1 MILGL
6 KIKVKGEEILWVLS
20 LRDETFK
27 GLIPATVL
35 PMDEDY
41 QIDEDELRR
50 YIDWISSFKI
60 SGLAVNVDTGEG
72 PHLYLEEQLKVIRI
86 YKEELKGRIPIV
98 AGLSTR
104 FTTEAVKTA
113 KMLKE
118 AGADALLVFPIPAY
132 AGEPLDPEIPYRYHK
147 AVAEAAGIP
156 LIAFQLQRSLGG
168 IEYSDVSLK
177 RLMEVEGI
185 VAIKEASF
193 DAMKFLETL
202 KIIRS
207 LKRKVYMLTGNDNF
221 ILESFILGAEGAL
234 LGFGTIATDL
244 QVEMIKEAKRG
255 NYEEAFKLAEKV
267 QPLADTIFMSPVRNY
282 RARLK
287 EALVMIGVLK
297 KAHVRPPLVPISDA
311 ERRAVRKALEK
322 AGLI

>member
-1 MILGL
+1 MDASRN
-6 KIKVKGEEILWVLS
+6 VLVSS
-20 LRDETFK
+20 LNEKMFK

-35 PMDEDY
+35 PLNENY
-41 QIDEDELRR
+41 EIDEDELRR
-50 YIDWISSFKI
+50 YIDWISNFNI
-60 SGLAVNVDTGEG
+60 TGLAVNVDTGEG
-72 PHLYLEEQLKVIRI
+72 PHLYLEEQIRVVQI
-86 YKEELKGRIPIV
+86 YKEELKGRVPIV

-104 FTTEAVKTA
+104 FTIEAVKAA

-118 AGADALLVFPIPAY
+118 AGADALLVFPIPVY
-132 AGEPLDPEIPYRYHK
+132 AGEPLDPEIPYKYHK
-147 AVAEAAGIP
+147 AIFEEAEIP

-168 IEYSDVSLK
+168 IEYSAEALR

-193 DAMKFLETL
+193 DARKFLETL
-202 KIIRS
+202 KVIRS

-244 QVEMIKEAKRG
+244 QTEMIKEAKSG

-267 QPLADTIFMSPVRNY
+267 QPLADIIFMAPVRNY

-287 EALVMIGVLK
+287 EALVMLGVLK
-297 KAHVRPPLVPISDA
+297 KAYVRPPLTPISNA
-311 ERRAVRKALEK
+311 ERKAVRRALEE
-322 AGLI
+322 AGLL

>member
-1 MILGL
+1 MEASRILRVSSL
-6 KIKVKGEEILWVLS
+6 K
-20 LRDETFK
+20 DEMFK

-35 PMDEDY
+35 PMDENY
-41 QIDEDELRR
+41 MIDEDDLRR
-50 YIDWISSFKI
+50 YIDWISNFKI

-104 FTTEAVKTA
+104 FTMEAAKTA

-147 AVAEAAGIP
+147 AIAEAAGIP

-168 IEYSDVSLK
+168 IEYSETSLK

-185 VAIKEASF
+185 AAIKEASF
-193 DAMKFLETL
+193 DAMKFLETV
-202 KIIRS
+202 KIVRS

-244 QVEMIKEAKRG
+244 QVEMIEEAKSG
-255 NYEEAFKLAEKV
+255 NYEEAFKIAEKV

-287 EALVMIGVLK
+287 EALVMMGVLK
-297 KAHVRPPLVPISDA
+297 KAYVRPPLTSISDA
-311 ERRAVRKALEK
+311 ERKAIRKALEK
-322 AGLI
+322 AGLL

>member
-1 MILGL
+1 MF
-6 KIKVKGEEILWVLS
+6 E
-20 LRDETFK
+20 

-35 PMDEDY
+35 PMDENHR
-41 QIDEDELRR
+41 IDEEELRR
-50 YIDWISSFKI
+50 YIGWISSFKV

-72 PHLYLEEQLKVIRI
+72 PHLYLEEQLEVIRI
-86 YKEELKGRIPIV
+86 YKEELKGRVPII

-104 FTTEAVKTA
+104 FTMEAAKNA
-113 KMLKE
+113 KMIKE

-147 AVAEAAGIP
+147 AIAEAAEIP
-156 LIAFQLQRSLGG
+156 LVAFQLQKDLGG
-168 IEYSDVSLK
+168 VEYSEASLK
-177 RLMEVEGI
+177 RLMDIEGI

-193 DAMKFLETL
+193 DAKKFLETL
-202 KIIRS
+202 RIIRS
-207 LKRKVYMLTGNDNF
+207 LKRRIHILTGNDNF
-221 ILESFILGAEGAL
+221 ILESFILGADGGL

-244 QVEMIKEAKRG
+244 QIEMIKKAKKG
-255 NYEEAFKLAEKV
+255 DYEEARKLSERI
-267 QPLADTIFMSPVRNY
+267 QPLADTIFMPPVRNY

-297 KAHVRPPLVPISDA
+297 KAYVRPPLTPISNA
-311 ERRAVRKALEK
+311 ERKAVRKALEK

>member
-1 MILGL
+1 
-6 KIKVKGEEILWVLS
+6 VSS
-20 LRDETFK
+20 LNDEMFK

-41 QIDEDELRR
+41 RIDEDQLRS

-72 PHLYLEEQLKVIRI
+72 PHLHLEEQLKVIRI
-86 YKEELKGRIPIV
+86 YREELKGRIPIV

-104 FTTEAVKTA
+104 FTMEAVETA
-113 KMLKE
+113 KLLKE
-118 AGADALLVFPIPAY
+118 AGADALLVFPISVY

-147 AVAEAAGIP
+147 AVAEAAEIP

-168 IEYSDVSLK
+168 IEYTEVALK

-193 DAMKFLETL
+193 DAKKFLETL
-202 KIIRS
+202 RVIRS
-207 LKRKVYMLTGNDNF
+207 LKRRVHMLTGNDNF
-221 ILESFILGAEGAL
+221 ILESFILGADGAL

-244 QVEMIKEAKRG
+244 QIEMIKKAKKG
-255 NYEEAFKLAEKV
+255 DYEEALKLAEKI

-287 EALVMIGVLK
+287 EALVMMGVLK
-297 KAHVRPPLVPISDA
+297 KAYVRPPLTPISDA

-322 AGLI
+322 AGLL

>member
-1 MILGL
+1 MIEEL
-6 KIKVKGEEILWVLS
+6 KIKVKVEEILWVLS
-20 LRDETFK
+20 LMDDMFK

-35 PMDEDY
+35 PMDENY

-50 YIDWISSFKI
+50 YIDWISGFKV

-86 YKEELKGRIPIV
+86 YKEELKDRIPIV

-104 FTTEAVKTA
+104 FTMEAVKAA
-113 KMLKE
+113 KLLKE
-118 AGADALLVFPIPAY
+118 AGADALLVFPIPVY

-156 LIAFQLQRSLGG
+156 LIAFQLQSSLGG
-168 IEYSDVSLK
+168 IEYSEESLK

-185 VAIKEASF
+185 AAIKEASF
-193 DAMKFLETL
+193 DAGKYLETL

-207 LKRKVYMLTGNDNF
+207 LKRRVYMITGNDNF
-221 ILESFILGAEGAL
+221 ILESFIFGADGAL
-234 LGFGTIATDL
+234 LGFGTIGTDL
-244 QVEMIKEAKRG
+244 QIEMIEKAKNG
-255 NYEEAFKLAEKV
+255 DYEEAFKLADRV
-267 QPLADTIFMSPVRNY
+267 QPLADRIFMAPVRNY

-297 KAHVRPPLVPISDA
+297 KAYVRPPLTPISDA
-311 ERRAVRKALEK
+311 ERKVVRKALEK
-322 AGLI
+322 AGLL